1 MDSESSDEINA
12 NDPKTIL
19 DACLTDDL
27 QKLQVLLA
35 ETEQFPGRND
45 SGIRWDAGESN
56 LPEIQELLIKAAVS
70 KQAMIVRFLF
80 QRYPTLSLSQH
91 FGLIQAILD
100 NPDADTLQALC
111 NHDRKFASFS
121 IDDHYQCFITEACL
135 RPPEEIRFGN
145 VVEKLWR

>member
-1 MDSESSDEINA
+1 LGCWGIQFTRNPRTSHKGSS
-12 NDPKTIL
+12 L
-19 DACLTDDL
+19 
-27 QKLQVLLA
+27 
-35 ETEQFPGRND
+35 
-45 SGIRWDAGESN
+45 
-56 LPEIQELLIKAAVS
+56 
-70 KQAMIVRFLF
+70 KQAMIVRFLL

-135 RPPEEIRFGN
+135 RPPEEIRFWN